1 MPSRPT
7 VVREV
12 MTADPMTIGPEATV
26 GEAYGTMKSLGFR
39 HLPVVDGEKLVGIIS
54 TTDVGR
60 LGATVP
66 ELMAKKISEAMTPS
80 PRTISGDERI
90 EAAAAQMAL
99 HKMNCL
105 LVTYEGRLTGIVTT
119 YDLLDALARQF
130 RQAE

>member
-1 MPSRPT
+1 MTSRPT

-12 MTADPMTIGPEATV
+12 MTADPMTIGPDATV
-26 GEAYGTMKSLGFR
+26 GEAYGTMKNLGFR
-39 HLPVVDGEKLVGIIS
+39 HLPVVQADKLVGIIS

-60 LGATVP
+60 LGAAVP
-66 ELMAKKISEAMTPS
+66 ELMAKKVSEAMTPN

-105 LVTYEGRLTGIVTT
+105 LVMGDGRLTGIVTT

-130 RQAE
+130 RQEA